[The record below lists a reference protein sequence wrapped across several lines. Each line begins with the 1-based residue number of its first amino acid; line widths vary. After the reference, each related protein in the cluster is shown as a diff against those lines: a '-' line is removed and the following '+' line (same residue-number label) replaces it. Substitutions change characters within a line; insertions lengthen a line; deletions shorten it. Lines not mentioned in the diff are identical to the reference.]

1 MPEGVK
7 LSDKSET
14 RHKHV
19 EKCMCYHSTIASGQL
34 ANAFLGG
41 GLVGFFSPLMG
52 AENEVVRLGTG
63 HPRTHHMLATL
74 ARKGQECVI
83 DQPQAG
89 RPTEGW
95 CESTWC

>member
-41 GLVGFFSPLMG
+41 GLVGFFFL
-52 AENEVVRLGTG
+52 
-63 HPRTHHMLATL
+63 
-74 ARKGQECVI
+74 
-83 DQPQAG
+83 
-89 RPTEGW
+89 
-95 CESTWC
+95 